1 MKIYLY
7 VLNTLADWEISHL
20 IAEINSGR
28 FLKKN
33 IEIPKIIKV
42 GNDLTPI
49 KTMGGIEITP
59 DIDVHN
65 IKLEKGDLIVLP
77 GANTWQNEE
86 NQEIINII
94 QKKLDIN
101 ITVAAICGATTALA
115 EIGILDNRK
124 HTSNGKGFLEMMCK
138 NYKGKDFYED
148 KLVVVDNNF
157 ITASGFAPLEFTY
170 EVIKKINLMG
180 NNTLEAWFNLYK
192 TKDTKYFYD
201 LMGSLENK
209 ASNGVL
215 IANGF
220 IYNKGKEYYHL
231 KI

>member
-33 IEIPKIIKV
+33 IETPKIIKV
-42 GNDLTPI
+42 GNNLTPI
-49 KTMGGIEITP
+49 ITMGGLEITP

-65 IKLEKGDLIVLP
+65 INLENGDLIVLP
-77 GANTWQNEE
+77 GGNTWQNEE
-86 NQEIINII
+86 NKEIINII
-94 QKKLDIN
+94 YKKLDMN

-148 KLVVVDNNF
+148 KLVVVDNNL
-157 ITASGFAPLEFTY
+157 ISATGFAPLEFTY

-180 NNTLEAWFNLYK
+180 SNTLEAWFNLYK
-192 TKDTKYFYD
+192 TKDTKYFYE
-201 LMGSLENK
+201 LMGSLEN
-209 ASNGVL
+209 NT
-215 IANGF
+215 
-220 IYNKGKEYYHL
+220 
-231 KI
+231 

>member
-20 IAEINSGR
+20 TAEINSGR

-33 IEIPKIIKV
+33 IETPKTIKV

-49 KTMGGIEITP
+49 TTMGGLEITP

-65 IKLEKGDLIVLP
+65 INLENGDLIVLP
-77 GANTWQNEE
+77 GGNTWQNEE
-86 NQEIINII
+86 NREIINIVHE
-94 QKKLDIN
+94 KLDMD
-101 ITVAAICGATTALA
+101 ITVAAICGATAALA
-115 EIGILDNRK
+115 EAGILDNRK

-148 KLVVVDNNF
+148 KLVVVDNNL
-157 ITASGFAPLEFTY
+157 ITAAGIAPLEFTY
-170 EVIKKINLMG
+170 EVIKKINLME

-192 TKDTKYFYD
+192 TKDTKYFYA
-201 LMGSLENK
+201 LMESLKQN
-209 ASNGVL
+209 A
-215 IANGF
+215 
-220 IYNKGKEYYHL
+220 
-231 KI
+231 

>member
-1 MKIYLY
+1 MMIYLY

-28 FLKKN
+28 FLRKN
-33 IEIPKIIKV
+33 IETPKIIKV

-49 KTMGGIEITP
+49 ITMGGLEITP

-65 IKLEKGDLIVLP
+65 TNLQNGDLIVLP
-77 GANTWQNEE
+77 GSNTWQNKE

-94 QKKLDIN
+94 HKKLDMN

-148 KLVVVDNNF
+148 KLVVVDNNL
-157 ITASGFAPLEFTY
+157 ITATGFAPLEFTY

-192 TKDTKYFYD
+192 TKDAKYFYE
-201 LMGSLENK
+201 LMGSLENN
-209 ASNGVL
+209 A
-215 IANGF
+215 
-220 IYNKGKEYYHL
+220 
-231 KI
+231 

>member
-1 MKIYLY
+1 VKIYLY
-7 VLNTLADWEISHL
+7 VLNTLADWEISHF

-33 IEIPKIIKV
+33 IETPKIIKV
-42 GNDLTPI
+42 GNNLTPI
-49 KTMGGIEITP
+49 ITMGGLEITP

-65 IKLEKGDLIVLP
+65 INLENGDLIVLP
-77 GANTWQNEE
+77 GGNTWQNEE
-86 NQEIINII
+86 NKEIINII
-94 QKKLDIN
+94 HKKLDMN

-115 EIGILDNRK
+115 EIGILDKRK

-148 KLVVVDNNF
+148 KLVVVDNNL
-157 ITASGFAPLEFTY
+157 ITATGFAPLEFTY
-170 EVIKKINLMG
+170 EIIKKMNLMG

-201 LMGSLENK
+201 LMGSLEN
-209 ASNGVL
+209 N
-215 IANGF
+215 I
-220 IYNKGKEYYHL
+220 
-231 KI
+231 

>member
-7 VLNTLADWEISHL
+7 VLNTLADWEISHF

-33 IEIPKIIKV
+33 IETPKIIKV
-42 GNDLTPI
+42 GNNLTPI
-49 KTMGGIEITP
+49 VTMGGLEITP

-65 IKLEKGDLIVLP
+65 INLENGDLIVLP
-77 GANTWQNEE
+77 GGNTWQNEE
-86 NQEIINII
+86 NKEIINII
-94 QKKLDIN
+94 NKKLDMN

-201 LMGSLENK
+201 LMGSLEN
-209 ASNGVL
+209 N
-215 IANGF
+215 I
-220 IYNKGKEYYHL
+220 
-231 KI
+231 

>member
-33 IEIPKIIKV
+33 IETPKIIKV
-42 GNDLTPI
+42 GNNLTPI
-49 KTMGGIEITP
+49 ITMGGLEITP

-65 IKLEKGDLIVLP
+65 INLENGDLIVLP
-77 GANTWQNEE
+77 GGNTWQNEE
-86 NQEIINII
+86 NKEIINII
-94 QKKLDIN
+94 HKKLDMN

-148 KLVVVDNNF
+148 KLAVVDNNL
-157 ITASGFAPLEFTY
+157 ITATGFAPLEFTY
-170 EVIKKINLMG
+170 EIIKKMNLMG
-180 NNTLEAWFNLYK
+180 TNTLEAWFNLYK
-192 TKDTKYFYD
+192 TKDTKYFYE
-201 LMGSLENK
+201 LMGSLEN
-209 ASNGVL
+209 NT
-215 IANGF
+215 
-220 IYNKGKEYYHL
+220 
-231 KI
+231 

>member
-1 MKIYLY
+1 MISLFHRRNKMKIYLY

-28 FLKKN
+28 FLKRN
-33 IEIPKIIKV
+33 IETPKIIKV

-49 KTMGGIEITP
+49 ITMGGLEITP

-65 IKLEKGDLIVLP
+65 INLENGDLIVLP
-77 GANTWQNEE
+77 GGNTWQNEE

-94 QKKLDIN
+94 HEKLDMDMD

-115 EIGILDNRK
+115 ETGILDNRK

-148 KLVVVDNNF
+148 KLAVVDNNL
-157 ITASGFAPLEFTY
+157 ITATGFAPLEFTY

-180 NNTLEAWFNLYK
+180 SNTLEAWFNLYK
-192 TKDTKYFYD
+192 TKDTKYFYE
-201 LMGSLENK
+201 LMGSLEN
-209 ASNGVL
+209 N
-215 IANGF
+215 I
-220 IYNKGKEYYHL
+220 
-231 KI
+231 

>member
-33 IEIPKIIKV
+33 VETPKIIKV
-42 GNDLTPI
+42 GNNLTPI
-49 KTMGGIEITP
+49 ITMGGLEITP

-65 IKLEKGDLIVLP
+65 INLENGDLIVLP
-77 GANTWQNEE
+77 GGNTWQNEE
-86 NQEIINII
+86 NKEIINII
-94 QKKLDIN
+94 YKKLDMN

-148 KLVVVDNNF
+148 KLVVVDNNL
-157 ITASGFAPLEFTY
+157 ITATGFAPLEFTY
-170 EVIKKINLMG
+170 EIIKKMNLMG
-180 NNTLEAWFNLYK
+180 SNTLEAWFNLYK
-192 TKDTKYFYD
+192 TKDTKYFYE
-201 LMGSLENK
+201 LMGSLEN
-209 ASNGVL
+209 NT
-215 IANGF
+215 
-220 IYNKGKEYYHL
+220 
-231 KI
+231 

>member
-28 FLKKN
+28 FLRKN
-33 IEIPKIIKV
+33 IETPKIIKV

-49 KTMGGIEITP
+49 ITMGGLEITP

-65 IKLEKGDLIVLP
+65 INLENGDLIVLP
-77 GANTWQNEE
+77 GSNTWQNKE

-94 QKKLDIN
+94 HKKLDMN

-148 KLVVVDNNF
+148 KLVVVDNNL
-157 ITASGFAPLEFTY
+157 ITATGFAPLEFTY
-170 EVIKKINLMG
+170 EIIKKINLMG
-180 NNTLEAWFNLYK
+180 KNTLEAWFNLYK
-192 TKDTKYFYD
+192 TKDSKYFYE
-201 LMGSLENK
+201 LMGSLEN
-209 ASNGVL
+209 NT
-215 IANGF
+215 
-220 IYNKGKEYYHL
+220 
-231 KI
+231 

>member
-28 FLKKN
+28 FLRKN
-33 IEIPKIIKV
+33 IETPKIIKV

-49 KTMGGIEITP
+49 ITMGELEITP

-65 IKLEKGDLIVLP
+65 INLENGDLIVLP
-77 GANTWQNEE
+77 GSNTWQNKE

-94 QKKLDIN
+94 HKKFDMN

-124 HTSNGKGFLEMMCK
+124 HTSNGKGFWK
-138 NYKGKDFYED
+138 
-148 KLVVVDNNF
+148 
-157 ITASGFAPLEFTY
+157 
-170 EVIKKINLMG
+170 
-180 NNTLEAWFNLYK
+180 
-192 TKDTKYFYD
+192 
-201 LMGSLENK
+201 
-209 ASNGVL
+209 
-215 IANGF
+215 
-220 IYNKGKEYYHL
+220 
-231 KI
+231 

>member
-33 IEIPKIIKV
+33 IETPKIIKV
-42 GNDLTPI
+42 GNNLTPI
-49 KTMGGIEITP
+49 VTMGGLEITP

-65 IKLEKGDLIVLP
+65 INLENGDLIVLP
-77 GANTWQNEE
+77 GGNTWQNEE
-86 NQEIINII
+86 NKEIINII
-94 QKKLDIN
+94 NKKLDMN

-148 KLVVVDNNF
+148 KLVVIDNNL
-157 ITASGFAPLEFTY
+157 ITATGFASLEFTY
-170 EVIKKINLMG
+170 EIIKKMNLMG
-180 NNTLEAWFNLYK
+180 SNTLEAWFNLYK
-192 TKDTKYFYD
+192 TKDTKYFYE
-201 LMGSLENK
+201 LMGSLEN
-209 ASNGVL
+209 NT
-215 IANGF
+215 
-220 IYNKGKEYYHL
+220 
-231 KI
+231 

>member
-33 IEIPKIIKV
+33 IETPKIIKV
-42 GNDLTPI
+42 GNNLTPI
-49 KTMGGIEITP
+49 ITMGGLEITP

-65 IKLEKGDLIVLP
+65 INLENGDLIVLP
-77 GANTWQNEE
+77 GGNTWQNEE
-86 NQEIINII
+86 NKEIINII
-94 QKKLDIN
+94 QKKLDMN

-148 KLVVVDNNF
+148 KLVVVDNNL
-157 ITASGFAPLEFTY
+157 ITATGFAPLEFTY
-170 EVIKKINLMG
+170 EIIKKINLMG
-180 NNTLEAWFNLYK
+180 SNTLEAWFNLYK
-192 TKDTKYFYD
+192 TKDTKYFYE
-201 LMGSLENK
+201 LMGSLEN
-209 ASNGVL
+209 NT
-215 IANGF
+215 
-220 IYNKGKEYYHL
+220 
-231 KI
+231 